1 MVDVDCDRCALVGP
15 SAGST
20 YAQGTELGCLQLEKE
35 YVQLT
40 TAYLMGVYSLKQ
52 SASLTSGS
60 RVIFYTLLIA
70 FKTVA
75 AVRKLPE
82 IFKFILAWFI
92 LSDGINTIT
101 AILFVILYRDLAF
114 SHLTSLYV
122 SALLA
127 FTAGVGSHVFMMIRR
142 TWKLSTMTMNMICL
156 ALYIVELVYLVGA
169 PYFTT
174 SFGLRNVWEGWF
186 FMGYNGFIISTFFGS
201 CRVML
206 SELCPPGDE
215 SEWFSLYLLA
225 DKGSSW

>member
-1 MVDVDCDRCALVGP
+1 M
-15 SAGST
+15 SF
-20 YAQGTELGCLQLEKE
+20 
-35 YVQLT
+35 
-40 TAYLMGVYSLKQ
+40 
-52 SASLTSGS
+52 
-60 RVIFYTLLIA
+60 FYILLIA

-82 IFKFILAWFI
+82 IFKFIVAWFI

-127 FTAGVGSHVFMMIRR
+127 FTAGVGSHVFMLIRR
-142 TWKLSTMTMNMICL
+142 MWKLSTMTMNMICL
-156 ALYIVELVYLVGA
+156 ALYIIELVYLVGA